1 MQRTAPTAHA
11 LCYIQCIM
19 HIHANKKP
27 VINPRYS
34 LFHSH
39 LPGFN
44 HLSEVYMLHA
54 VMWKSALLAIV
65 CVCSFSRVVTLA
77 SFCLSSFWEC
87 FFSIVL
93 LHSLLPAVKYLHKI
107 HFFWLFYSSL
117 VAGLCWTLSSVVW
130 IFISLLPSL
139 AYSFFCFFYAEN
151 WLQSVKMCLEN
162 MKLFWYKETEPN
174 IKMCMIPIL
183 MRYKCSI
190 PLFVDFFSFF
200 FFFHIFGS
208 HFFFV
213 CRKTFE
219 RLHPFRAPYVQV
231 ETYS

>member
-11 LCYIQCIM
+11 LCYTQCIM

-44 HLSEVYMLHA
+44 HLSEMYMLHA

-77 SFCLSSFWEC
+77 SFCLSSFWV

-107 HFFWLFYSSL
+107 HFLTILFQFRRRIVLSIIFCCLDFHFSS
-117 VAGLCWTLSSVVW
+117 S
-130 IFISLLPSL
+130 ISCLLFL
-139 AYSFFCFFYAEN
+139 
-151 WLQSVKMCLEN
+151 
-162 MKLFWYKETEPN
+162 LF
-174 IKMCMIPIL
+174 L
-183 MRYKCSI
+183 
-190 PLFVDFFSFF
+190 L
-200 FFFHIFGS
+200 
-208 HFFFV
+208 
-213 CRKTFE
+213 CRK
-219 RLHPFRAPYVQV
+219 LAAV
-231 ETYS
+231 S